1 MVLKRCNSK
10 THYTKN
16 GKFYRCKSKN
26 ISIEL
31 EASKYTLHND
41 SIYRIAKLTDN
52 HIGYL
57 SVKLSNDKR
66 YKNAYVHR
74 LVYMTFVGPIPKG
87 MQINHINH
95 NKYDNRI
102 ENLEILTPSEN
113 QEKAILFYGEK
124 KLRPKCKSC
133 GKKVIRK
140 NESLFCA
147 KCKPMDNSN
156 RVFKSKV
163 KNKPTKEALEELI
176 QKYPFTKIGKMYNVS
191 NTAIKQWCKK
201 YNLPFRKKD
210 IYLYYNINKNK

>member
-16 GKFYRCKSKN
+16 GKFYRRKSKN

-95 NKYDNRI
+95 NK
-102 ENLEILTPSEN
+102 
-113 QEKAILFYGEK
+113 
-124 KLRPKCKSC
+124 
-133 GKKVIRK
+133 
-140 NESLFCA
+140 
-147 KCKPMDNSN
+147 
-156 RVFKSKV
+156 
-163 KNKPTKEALEELI
+163 
-176 QKYPFTKIGKMYNVS
+176 
-191 NTAIKQWCKK
+191 
-201 YNLPFRKKD
+201 
-210 IYLYYNINKNK
+210 